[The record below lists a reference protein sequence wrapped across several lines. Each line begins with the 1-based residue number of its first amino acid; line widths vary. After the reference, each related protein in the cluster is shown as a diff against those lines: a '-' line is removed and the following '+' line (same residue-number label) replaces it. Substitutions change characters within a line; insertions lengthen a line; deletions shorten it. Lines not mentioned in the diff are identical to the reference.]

1 MRIMYYFYSYI
12 YCTLLCCTLL
22 CCTLPRKEAVNE
34 LIASSEF
41 NDSEAMS
48 GVLKVLKVLELPC
61 VDRFPGDTLINPS
74 SVWSPLS
81 SERDAMLL
89 LLLLLLVID
98 LLFVEDLRLFGVIVG
113 ENAFEAV
120 L

>member
-1 MRIMYYFYSYI
+1 MLLHYYAVHYYVVA
-12 YCTLLCCTLL
+12 LL

-89 LLLLLLVID
+89 LLVSD